1 MPDDYHRDT
10 PAGNDHPVQHH
21 PQRLNPLVAFA
32 MHKQLLLCVAVLT
45 FSATARAEASLADL
59 IFMMPKLV
67 LMGIYNELA
76 RPWLLAGLWGAAAL
90 FWLVR
95 AITGR
100 DAVGRLL
107 DNFTY
112 PRKPWIKTSSYG
124 AMALLAMATLLYVL
138 VGYALWGAP
147 NAMGGPTFRSIQHS
161 HRRGLSSSTP
171 CPTPM
176 ANHQTTGEA
185 NGPNP
190 VAACSANLTWP
201 LVETP

>member
-1 MPDDYHRDT
+1 
-10 PAGNDHPVQHH
+10 
-21 PQRLNPLVAFA
+21 
-32 MHKQLLLCVAVLT
+32 MHKQLLLFIAALT

-76 RPWLLAGLWGAAAL
+76 RPGLLAGLWGAAAL

-100 DAVGRLL
+100 DAVGELL
-107 DNFTY
+107 DTFTY
-112 PRKPWIKTSSYG
+112 PRKPWINTSSYG

-147 NAMGGPTFRSIQHS
+147 QRYEGPRFPQHS
-161 HRRGLSSSTP
+161 AQPSQGLVSSTP

-190 VAACSANLTWP
+190 VVACSANLIWP
-201 LVETP
+201 LVGTP